1 MNMIKEMII
10 EADMRTK
17 KLREDGRDVD
27 ELRVLIFRRRLPFR
41 ILIL

>member
-17 KLREDGRDVD
+17 SLEKMEEMWMNLEY
-27 ELRVLIFRRRLPFR
+27 
-41 ILIL
+41 

>member
-17 KLREDGRDVD
+17 KLREDKFPCRYFWGQAKNKN
-27 ELRVLIFRRRLPFR
+27 
-41 ILIL
+41 